1 MRHIKRRFFYIL
13 LSYLEFFFGD
23 SLLHLV
29 CNLRVVFMSKNC
41 SLGIWMSLEQM
52 LICENEIYSTRQNF
66 CVESGME
73 GKPNF
78 SPISRILRWYLSHP
92 STLKNIQDFP
102 THNGVFRKSDTN
114 RRARTFTNNDII
126 TRREIK
132 SSVGGSQFHI
142 KRGKNWTPFHYDS
155 RSLRK

>member
-52 LICENEIYSTRQNF
+52 LICENEIYSKRQNF
-66 CVESGME
+66 SVESGIRRGNLIFLQFQE
-73 GKPNF
+73 SSGDIFRTPQLSKISKISRPITAFLGNPIPNVELEL
-78 SPISRILRWYLSHP
+78 SPI
-92 STLKNIQDFP
+92 T
-102 THNGVFRKSDTN
+102 T
-114 RRARTFTNNDII
+114 
-126 TRREIK
+126 
-132 SSVGGSQFHI
+132 
-142 KRGKNWTPFHYDS
+142 
-155 RSLRK
+155 SLRAVK